1 MATAFAKE
9 GNGAVAKA
17 AKTAIDEDVGALR
30 KDIDSLRADVGALL
44 KHSGKF
50 ADAKA
55 REQLDKGVEVSKEA
69 AGKASETMKSA
80 THDVEERIRANPL
93 AAVGIALGA
102 GVALSML
109 ARK

>member
-17 AKTAIDEDVGALR
+17 AKVAMNDDMGALR
-30 KDIDSLRADVGALL
+30 KDVDALRSDVSALL

-55 REQLDKGVEVSKEA
+55 REKLDEGMEASKGA
-69 AGKASETMKSA
+69 ADKAGETIKTA
-80 THDVEERIRANPL
+80 THDVEDRIRANPL

>member
-1 MATAFAKE
+1 MATPLAKE
-9 GNGAVAKA
+9 ANGSIAKA
-17 AKTAIDEDVGALR
+17 AKVAINEDVGALR
-30 KDIDSLRADVGALL
+30 KDVDALRADVSALL

-55 REQLDKGVEVSKEA
+55 RQKFDESVEASKQA
-69 AGKASETMKSA
+69 ADDASKSIKAA
-80 THDVEERIRANPL
+80 TGEVENRIRANPL